1 MLVYHSRL
9 IGAPVLS
16 VQAGGAVAK
25 LSDPIVNPDNLKI
38 LGFFLAGPMVDATNN
53 ILDASS
59 IREYSNYGAVVDN
72 ADEFVSREDVV
83 KIKKILALNFDLI
96 GLKVET
102 KKGTHLGKI
111 IDFTAT
117 SDNFAIQQIIVK
129 RPTFKSFIDPELTIH
144 RREIVEITDDK
155 VIVKDEEKVL
165 KARAEKEDF
174 VPNFVNPFRNPE
186 QDFAPAQTKTPDD
199 KDN

>member
-1 MLVYHSRL
+1 MLVYRSRL
-9 IGAPVLS
+9 IGTPVLS
-16 VQAGGAVAK
+16 VQAGGAIAS
-25 LSDPIVNPDNLKI
+25 LSDPIVDPDNLKI
-38 LGFFLAGPMVDATNN
+38 LGFFLSNSAANAINN
-53 ILDASS
+53 ILDTSS
-59 IREYSNYGAVVDN
+59 VREYSQYGVVVDN
-72 ADEFVSREDVV
+72 ADEFVGREDVI
-83 KIKKILALNFDLI
+83 KIKKVLDLNFNLI

-102 KKGTHLGKI
+102 KKGTNLGKI

-117 SDNFAIQQIIVK
+117 SDDFTIQQIIVK
-129 RPTFKSFIDPELTIH
+129 RPTLKSFIDPELTIH

-186 QDFAPAQTKTPDD
+186 QDFAPAQTKNPDG

>member
-9 IGAPVLS
+9 IGTPVLS
-16 VQAGGAVAK
+16 IQAGGAVAK

-96 GLKVET
+96 GLRVET

>member
-96 GLKVET
+96 GLRVET

>member
-9 IGAPVLS
+9 IGTPVLS

-96 GLKVET
+96 GLRVET